1 MFLDVAML
9 VENQA
14 EMLDSIEHQAGNAV
28 DYVDRATAD
37 VKKALEYQS
46 AARKVTTS
54 MFILFIYYSIHLIA
68 IYMRCIVIHMFIHIF

>member
-1 MFLDVAML
+1 MFLDAAML

-46 AARKVTTS
+46 AARKVIIS
-54 MFILFIYYSIHLIA
+54 IVMFIYCLTHFGT
-68 IYMRCIVIHMFIHIF
+68 YM